1 VTAYTIRKDAPTC
14 CRTSQHLLIFTS
26 CLYGKGWRLLGAD
39 VKAALLKGDAYMAC
53 ARELYIANIR
63 TNDPDEPRLSFGEG
77 LCRVRKGVFGLSDA
91 PRQWFILRP

>member
-1 VTAYTIRKDAPTC
+1 
-14 CRTSQHLLIFTS
+14 
-26 CLYGKGWRLLGAD
+26 
-39 VKAALLKGDAYMAC
+39 MAG

-91 PRQWFILRP
+91 AETMVYLAPLKSVVG